1 MNDNHLI
8 ELNRRFWLVDD
19 AGGGLEKSVR
29 QRRRDSDAP
38 STLALEGPIPSVK
51 STDVDGGDSEKDA
64 ENIRRQRRAIASV
77 LSENPGLPVVPW
89 GELLARHRVV
99 ILAEAGAGKTEEL
112 TLRECALR
120 EEGKNAFLCQM
131 EDIAREGDFR
141 KALLPEDAER
151 FDEWLKGG
159 EDGYFFVDAADEV
172 KLTGNFQVAA
182 TFRRLSWALSG
193 IQGRA
198 RLFVSSRASE
208 LDVGRDFT
216 AFVKCLCS
224 EKPLSIVRLLPLNP
238 EQQEL
243 FVGNLGLSGG
253 KEMLDAARQIGDYL
267 VNRPLDLRATA
278 KYWETHGRIDSP
290 MKMTEH
296 SVTENLRERDPVRD
310 KKRPLSSNKARRG
323 AEDLAATLTLC
334 GESRIRIPSSAFSRP
349 DGIDASDA
357 LPDWGADD
365 VSALLERPVFDP
377 GIYGAVVNF
386 HHREVREYLAACWS
400 KRILYDRGLSGSV
413 RSVLHA
419 FQAAKYGEKFVYPA
433 MRPVA
438 AWLAQMEQGKFCDW
452 MSKAEPIAMML
463 HGDPSILSPE
473 LRGDILRNAAHKIG
487 GNLETERVYNI
498 SLGRFGGAGIAD
510 AINELLDKFNGRANV
525 VEFLLR
531 IVAEGKISECADKA
545 LAIALSKTT
554 PEDLRVSAINAIANA
569 NAKHAE
575 KLAEGAAN
583 QAEKWPGRTLTHAMR
598 LLFPQSMSIG
608 QFVRCIEK
616 GAGTWERLNSDS
628 YLLESVPLDAMD
640 AGQLREFMNGIL
652 AAAKARAKPS
662 GAWAESLT
670 ATLAARALM
679 LLLDSTNVPH
689 EDEDILRAAEA
700 LNNYR
705 GTGFSNQGEVVAKI
719 SANWRLIYALFW
731 RVFHRKGRVAFYMG
745 MLRLPDNPELFLAF
759 LSDLQNKTDEKER
772 EEAFWAIW
780 NWNSQTRSQEEI
792 LSEMRNALAGDD
804 EMLRKMDERLE
815 QRAKGDRRQKRRDAV
830 RKGRERKRK
839 EAEEKQLRDSVEAVR
854 EMAPQLCDFDT
865 VAPPEVVHAL
875 SYLEDWVRRNSA
887 KSGDESDE
895 SDACRW
901 ESMGPA
907 FGEEAARCARDGMMK
922 FWRTY
927 TPPLVSETRAGKSS
941 WSTDTRV
948 FLGIAGLDILH
959 RQQPDWADKLTA
971 AEASLAARY
980 ATHSSNQF
988 PKWFAALV
996 LKHPDAAGEVIRAE
1010 MEKDIRE
1017 FSSGD
1022 TSPNI
1027 LPAMLHSGES
1037 VGKFFALI
1045 ALDVLEENPTAGRG
1059 AWHYVSRLLHFLKE
1073 GDGAKRKVRF
1083 YRRRVDETD
1092 DIAERPFWLAEW
1104 MRADANAALNEL
1116 ERHLL
1121 DISNPD
1127 DAKKFMVNFC
1137 GNLGD
1142 EMRAQ
1147 DAEAL
1152 REAGLLNN
1160 VALLRKTLHLT
1171 LAYVRYKDDIDRA
1184 GGGVYSPG
1192 IRDHAQDFRRVLFN
1206 HLVECS
1212 GEDAHRAMMAL
1223 SEDKNLDNRTRETL
1237 RVYARRC
1244 AEKAAEA
1251 EFPFENPAKV
1261 VAFAKGS
1268 VQPFHAPGASFFQR
1282 VLSILDELRDNL
1294 ENGDFSEAESLSSG
1308 DEKTTQTWFA
1318 ARLEERGK
1326 GRFGVNRESEVVR
1339 GKRPDIRIRSDKG
1352 GRMISIEV
1360 KIADRYSFAKLR
1372 EALRKQLPQY
1382 LRDPKARHGILL
1394 LVHNGKK
1401 RGWKTPSKK
1410 SANFAEVR
1418 EALESEAKQLAPEMK
1433 GVGDIRVVGVDL
1445 SLAGKKNG
1453 KGR

>member
-51 STDVDGGDSEKDA
+51 STDVDSGDSKKDA

-77 LSENPGLPVVPW
+77 LSENPGLPVVSW

-141 KALLPEDAER
+141 KALLLPEDAER
-151 FDEWLKGG
+151 FDEWLRGG
-159 EDGYFFVDAADEV
+159 EDGYFFVDAVDEV

-182 TFRRLSWALSG
+182 AFRRLSWALSG

-208 LDVGRDFT
+208 LDAGRDFT

-224 EKPLSIVRLLPLNP
+224 EKPLSIARLRPLNP

-253 KEMLDAARQIGDYL
+253 KEMLDAARRIGDYL

-296 SVTENLRERDPVRD
+296 SVTENLRERDPARD

-323 AEDLAATLTLC
+323 AEDLAAALTLC
-334 GESRIRIPSSAFSRP
+334 GESRIRIPSSAFSHPGR
-349 DGIDASDA
+349 IDASDA

-377 GIYGAVVNF
+377 KIYGAVVNF
-386 HHREVREYLAACWS
+386 HHREVREYLAARWF
-400 KRILYDRGLSGSV
+400 KRILDDGGLSESV
-413 RSVLHA
+413 RSVMPA
-419 FQAAKYGEKFVYPA
+419 FQAVKYGERFVYPA

-438 AWLAQMEQGKFCDW
+438 AWLAQMKRGKFCDW
-452 MSKAEPIAMML
+452 MSEADPIAMMSQ
-463 HGDPSILSPE
+463 GDPSVLSSE
-473 LRGDILRNAAHKIG
+473 LRGNILRHAAQKIG
-487 GNLETERVYNI
+487 DNLETEKFYNI
-498 SLGRFGGAGIAD
+498 PLGRFGGADIAD
-510 AINELLDKFNGRANV
+510 TVNELLDKFSDKEDV

-531 IVAEGKISECADKA
+531 IVAEGKISECADRA
-545 LAIALSKTT
+545 LAIALNEST
-554 PEDLRVSAINAIANA
+554 PKELRVSAINATASA
-569 NAKHAE
+569 GAEHAK
-575 KLAEGAAN
+575 KLAEGAVN
-583 QAEKWPGRTLTHAMR
+583 QANKWTGRALTHAMR

-616 GAGTWERLNSDS
+616 KAGTWERLNSDS
-628 YLLESVPLDAMD
+628 HLLESVPLDAMD
-640 AGQLREFMNGIL
+640 AGQLREFLNGIL
-652 AAAKARAKPS
+652 AAAKTRAKPS

-679 LLLDSTNVPH
+679 LLLDSTDAPH

-700 LNNYR
+700 LNEHS
-705 GTGFSNQGEVVAKI
+705 GIGFSNQGDVAAKI

-731 RVFHRKGRVAFYMG
+731 RVFHRKGWVE
-745 MLRLPDNPELFLAF
+745 LRLPDSPELFQAF
-759 LSDLQNKTDEKER
+759 LSDIQNKTDEKER
-772 EEAFWAIW
+772 EEAFWVIW

-792 LSEMRNALAGDD
+792 LSEMRDALTGDD

-815 QRAKGDRRQKRRDAV
+815 QRAKGVRRRKRLDAV
-830 RKGRERKRK
+830 HKGRERKRK

-854 EMAPQLCDFDT
+854 EMAPRLRDFDA
-865 VAPPEVVHAL
+865 VAPPEVVRAL
-875 SYLEDWVRRNSA
+875 LYLEDWVGRSSA

-901 ESMGPA
+901 KSMSPV
-907 FGEEAARCARDGMMK
+907 FGEEAAHCARDGMMK

-927 TPPLVSETRAGKSS
+927 APPLVSEVRAGKSS
-941 WSTDTRV
+941 WSTDARV

-971 AEASLAARY
+971 GEASLAARY
-980 ATHSSNQF
+980 ATHSHNHF
-988 PKWFAALV
+988 PEWFAAL
-996 LKHPDAAGEVIRAE
+996 LPKHSDAAREVIRAE

-1017 FSSGD
+1017 FSSGNVY
-1022 TSPNI
+1022 PNI
-1027 LPAMLHSGES
+1027 LPAMLRNGEP
-1037 VGKFFALI
+1037 VGKFFARI
-1045 ALDVLEENPTAGRG
+1045 ALDILEENSAAGKN
-1059 AWHYVSRLLHFLKE
+1059 AWHDVSHLLHFLKE
-1073 GDGAKRKVRF
+1073 GDDAERKVHF
-1083 YRRRVDETD
+1083 YRRRVAETD
-1092 DIAERPFWLAEW
+1092 DITERPFWLAEW

-1116 ERHLL
+1116 ERRLR

-1127 DAKKFMVNFC
+1127 DAKKFMTNFC
-1137 GNLGD
+1137 GKLGG
-1142 EMRAQ
+1142 EMRGQNA
-1147 DAEAL
+1147 
-1152 REAGLLNN
+1152 EAGLLNS
-1160 VALLRKTLHLT
+1160 VALLRKALRLT
-1171 LAYVRYKDDIDRA
+1171 LAHVRHEDDIDRA
-1184 GGGVYSPG
+1184 GGRDR
-1192 IRDHAQDFRRVLFN
+1192 IRRHAQDFRRVLYN
-1206 HLVECS
+1206 HLVDCP
-1212 GEDAHRAMMAL
+1212 GEEAHLAMMEL
-1223 SEDKNLDNRTRETL
+1223 SKDEKLDNRTRENL
-1237 RVYARRC
+1237 RAYARRC
-1244 AEKAAEA
+1244 AEKAAGA
-1251 EFPFENPAKV
+1251 ELPFKTPAEV
-1261 VAFAKGS
+1261 VDFAKDRIP
-1268 VQPFHAPGASFFQR
+1268 PFHKPEAFFEY

-1294 ENGDFSEAESLSSG
+1294 ETGDFSEADSLSSG
-1308 DEKTTQTWFA
+1308 DEETTQIWFA
-1318 ARLEERGK
+1318 ARLRERGK
-1326 GRFGVNRESEVVR
+1326 GRFGVTREPEVID
-1339 GKRPDIRIRSDKG
+1339 GKKPDIRIHSDKG
-1352 GRMISIEV
+1352 GWMISIEV
-1360 KIADRYSFAKLR
+1360 KIADGNSFSDLR
-1372 EALRKQLPQY
+1372 KALGKQLPQY
-1382 LRDPKARHGILL
+1382 LRDTDARHGILL
-1394 LVHNGKK
+1394 LVHKGGKK
-1401 RGWKTPSKK
+1401 QGWETPSKN
-1410 SANFAEVR
+1410 SANFAELT
-1418 EALESEAKQLAPEMK
+1418 EALESEAKQLSREMK
-1433 GVGDIRVVGVDL
+1433 GVDDIRVVGVDL
-1445 SLAGKKNG
+1445 SLAGKKSG